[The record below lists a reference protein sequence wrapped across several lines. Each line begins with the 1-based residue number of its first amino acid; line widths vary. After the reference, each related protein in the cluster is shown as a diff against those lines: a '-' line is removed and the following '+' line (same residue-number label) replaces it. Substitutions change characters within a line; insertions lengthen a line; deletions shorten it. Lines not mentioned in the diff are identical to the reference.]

1 MSTHGHTTIK
11 NPPGGWSPTLPM
23 DRGRR
28 FVLAVTLLAGL
39 FMTAAGLAALL
50 APSWFAD
57 TAGYPRHT
65 HFVHDAGAFQLGIG
79 LTLLLAVAWR
89 DGLALALAGFLV
101 ANTTHAVN
109 HAVDLDL
116 GGHSGDPWGL
126 AALSLLTAAALVVRL
141 GQLGWVVGEVTPA
154 ASPVLARFV
163 RQKTVLVTTYRRDGR
178 PVSTP
183 VSLAVEGDH
192 AYLRSFEKAG
202 KTRRIG
208 HNPRVEVAPST
219 ARGRPTGPGIRAT
232 ARRLEGAESRRAARL
247 LARKHPLLHGVLVPL
262 THRLGRAKTGKT
274 VHFQLTPL
282 APGQVHP
289 NACLLEAFY
298 QAQAAFYAGGD
309 DTTALRGLL
318 ADDIVWHV
326 PGRSPIA
333 GHYHGH
339 QEVLGYFAARPCQG
353 DLPGATTRHPGRR
366 RAGGPAGRRP
376 AGARRPAAD
385 LADRGGVPHRRRQD
399 HRVLAGA
406 LRPVPVRRTLVLSSA
421 RGGRDAT
428 IARLPIGRP

>member
-1 MSTHGHTTIK
+1 MSTHSQTTIR
-11 NPPGGWSPTLPM
+11 NPTGGWSLARPM

-39 FMTAAGLAALL
+39 FMTAAGLAGLL
-50 APSWFAD
+50 APSWFAGA
-57 TAGYPRHT
+57 AGFPRHT

-79 LTLLLAVAWR
+79 VTLLLAVAWR

-116 GGHSGDPWGL
+116 GGHGSDPWGL

-141 GQLGWVVGEVTPA
+141 GQLGWVVGEVTTATIPA
-154 ASPVLARFV
+154 LAPFV

-178 PVSTP
+178 PVGTP
-183 VSLAVEGDH
+183 VSLAVDGDH

-202 KTRRIG
+202 KTRRIRY
-208 HNPRVEVAPST
+208 NPRVEVAPST
-219 ARGRPTGPGIRAT
+219 ARGRPTGPAVQAT

-247 LARKHPLLHGVLVPL
+247 LVRKHPVLHGVLVPL
-262 THRLGRAKTGKT
+262 THRLGSAKTGRT

-289 NACLLEAFY
+289 NVRLLEVFY
-298 QAQAAFYAGGD
+298 RAQAAFYAGGD
-309 DTTALRGLL
+309 DTTVLRGLL

-339 QEVLGYFAARPCQG
+339 QEVLGYFAARRARAKATFRVQSRAILAG
-353 DLPGATTRHPGRR
+353 DE
-366 RAGGPAGRRP
+366 RAVQ
-376 AGARRPAAD
+376 
-385 LADRGGVPHRRRQD
+385 LADGQVERNGQLRTWQTVGVFRIAD
-399 HRVLAGA
+399 GKIAECWL
-406 LRPVPVRRTLVLSSA
+406 VPFDQYLFDELWS
-421 RGGRDAT
+421 
-428 IARLPIGRP
+428 